1 MYKGKAMGI
10 DYGSVRIG
18 IALSDPMR
26 IISSPFETYLR
37 KNEAADVDYLLN
49 IVKQHDIK
57 TIVFGLPL
65 NMDGTESETSKK
77 VKSFAELIK
86 EKCDCEIIF
95 QDERLSSYEA
105 EEILINSNVKREK
118 RKQLIDKI
126 AAQIILQT
134 YIERS

>member
-1 MYKGKAMGI
+1 MGI
-10 DYGSVRIG
+10 DFGTVRIG

-37 KNEAADVDYLLN
+37 KNETADVDYILSIIN
-49 IVKQHDIK
+49 SHSVK
-57 TIVFGLPL
+57 TVVFGLPL
-65 NMDGTESETSKK
+65 NMDGTEGETALK
-77 VKSFAELIK
+77 VRKFAQLIK
-86 EKCDCEIIF
+86 DKCNCEIVF
-95 QDERLSSYEA
+95 QDERLSSLEA

-118 RKQLIDKI
+118 RKQLIDKL

>member
-1 MYKGKAMGI
+1 MGI
-10 DYGSVRIG
+10 DFGTVRIG

-37 KNEAADVDYLLN
+37 KNETADVDYILN
-49 IVKQHDIK
+49 IVNTQNVK

-65 NMDGTESETSKK
+65 NMDGTEGETALK
-77 VKSFAELIK
+77 VRNFAELIK
-86 EKCDCEIIF
+86 KNCDCEIVF
-95 QDERLSSYEA
+95 QDERLSSMEA

-118 RKQLIDKI
+118 RKQLIDKL